1 MSTAQSLRRWPAEAR
16 TLFPGLLACAVV
28 AAAASFL
35 SEHYGAPVMLFALL
49 LGTAMNFLSDEGG
62 PCQAGIEFCARAVLR
77 LGVALLGL
85 RITAAQIADLG
96 FGPVALVVIA
106 VALTIAVSML
116 AARWL
121 GFQSLFGLLSGGAVA
136 ICGASAALA
145 LAAALP
151 AHPQKERAT
160 LFTVVSVSA
169 LSTLA
174 MIVYPMVA
182 QGLGLDA
189 RAAGIFLGATI
200 HDVAQVVGAG
210 YGMSQQTGDIATF
223 VKLLR
228 VAMLLPVIVVAVLLS
243 RRQAG
248 AVGKAGTGPRP
259 PLLPWFAV
267 AFALLVGIHSL
278 DVLPRAVVA
287 FGNDASRACL
297 VAAIAAI
304 GMKTRLKDLVTVGFR
319 PVALVV
325 GETLFLALLVLALLH
340 VLP

>member
-1 MSTAQSLRRWPAEAR
+1 MR
-16 TLFPGLLACAVV
+16 
-28 AAAASFL
+28 
-35 SEHYGAPVMLFALL
+35 
-49 LGTAMNFLSDEGG
+49 
-62 PCQAGIEFCARAVLR
+62 GI
-77 LGVALLGL
+77 
-85 RITAAQIADLG
+85 
-96 FGPVALVVIA
+96 ALVW
-106 VALTIAVSML
+106 MM
-116 AARWL
+116 
-121 GFQSLFGLLSGGAVA
+121 
-136 ICGASAALA
+136 LA